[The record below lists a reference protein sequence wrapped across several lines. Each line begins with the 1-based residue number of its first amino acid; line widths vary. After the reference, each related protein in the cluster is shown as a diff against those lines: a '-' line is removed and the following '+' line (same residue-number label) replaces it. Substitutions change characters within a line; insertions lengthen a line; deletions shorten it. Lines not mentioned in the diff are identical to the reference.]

1 MIPGQQLISF
11 AYSAF
16 FIVVGIM
23 GIGFLIG
30 FHELGH
36 FIFCKIFHIRTPS
49 FSIGMGPRII
59 TKKIGETEFALSLLP
74 LGGYVEIA
82 GSAEVGQGEQK
93 EAKSIDQG
101 SFAVKPYYQKMLV
114 MAGGILFNL
123 LFAYF
128 ALSALYYMGMPKT
141 PLLYPLHASNVI
153 STIEPETPA
162 AQFNLQTNDAI
173 LAIDGKTVHNAS
185 EIISIIKDL
194 PNKPTHFLIE
204 RNGQQQKVDVTIGSR
219 EVNKTTSGFLGVEF
233 AIPRFGIIDSIK
245 HGITATNYLIGH
257 IVSAFKNIFVA
268 REFNNLGGPLMVIS
282 QTIKGAEKGFKIFLL
297 LLAFISINLA
307 ILNII
312 PLPIMDGGQALFY
325 TIEAITGRP
334 LNEKIRE
341 YIHYAT
347 WILLLILVVYLSIK
361 DVIMIFGLKGVFQAL
376 STKIKDLVSIFWK

>member
-1 MIPGQQLISF
+1 MIPGQHLISF
-11 AYSAF
+11 VYSAF
-16 FIVVGIM
+16 FIIVGIM

-49 FSIGMGPRII
+49 FSIGMGPRIVK
-59 TKKIGETEFALSLLP
+59 KKIGETEFALSLLP

-82 GSAEVGQGEQK
+82 GSAEVGQGDQK
-93 EAKSIDQG
+93 EAKAVDEG

-114 MAGGILFNL
+114 MAGGILFNF

-141 PLLYPLHASNVI
+141 PLLYPLHASSVI

-162 AQFNLQTNDAI
+162 AQYKLQPNDKI
-173 LAIDGKTVHNAS
+173 LAIDNKPVHNAS
-185 EIISIIKDL
+185 EIIAFIKDL
-194 PNKPTHFLIE
+194 PNKSAQFLVE
-204 RNGQQQKVDVTIGSR
+204 RNGEQKTVKVTLGSR
-219 EVNKTTSGFLGVEF
+219 EVNKATSGFLGVEF
-233 AIPRFGIIDSIK
+233 AIPRFGLIESIK
-245 HGITATNYLIGH
+245 NGITATNYLISH
-257 IVSAFKNIFVA
+257 IVGAFKNIFVA
-268 REFNNLGGPLMVIS
+268 REFDNLGGPLMVIS
-282 QTIKGAEKGFKIFLL
+282 QTIKGAERGFKIFLL

-325 TIEAITGRP
+325 TIEAIMRRP
-334 LNEKIRE
+334 LNEKVRE

-361 DVIMIFGLKGVFQAL
+361 DVITIFGLKEVYLKLA
-376 STKIKDLVSIFWK
+376 TKIKDLF

>member
-1 MIPGQQLISF
+1 MIAGQHIISF
-11 AYSAF
+11 IYSAF
-16 FIVVGIM
+16 FIVVGII

-49 FSIGMGPRII
+49 FSIGMGPRIV
-59 TKKIGETEFALSLLP
+59 TKKIGETEFSLSLLP

-93 EAKSIDQG
+93 EAKATDEG

-114 MAGGILFNL
+114 MAGGILFNFI
-123 LFAYF
+123 FAYL
-128 ALSALYYMGMPKT
+128 ALSFLYFIGMPKT
-141 PLLYPLHASNVI
+141 PLLYPLHASNHI
-153 STIEPETPA
+153 SSVEPNTPA
-162 AQFNLQTNDAI
+162 AQYNLKDNDII
-173 LAIDGKTVHNAS
+173 LAINNKTVKNAS
-185 EIISIIKDL
+185 EIINILKDL
-194 PNKPTHFLIE
+194 PNKKTHLLIE
-204 RNGQQQKVDVTIGSR
+204 RDGQQKTIDVTVGSR
-219 EVNKTTSGFLGVEF
+219 EVNKATTGFLGVEF
-233 AIPRFGIIDSIK
+233 AIPRFGIMDSIK
-245 HGITATNYLIGH
+245 NGITATNYLISH
-257 IVSAFKNIFVA
+257 IITAFKNIFVA
-268 REFNNLGGPLMVIS
+268 REFDNLGGPLMVIS

-307 ILNII
+307 VLNII

-325 TIEAITGRP
+325 TIEAIIRRP

-361 DVIMIFGLKGVFQAL
+361 DVITIFGLKEGYLKL
-376 STKIKDLVSIFWK
+376 STKLKDLIGIFRK